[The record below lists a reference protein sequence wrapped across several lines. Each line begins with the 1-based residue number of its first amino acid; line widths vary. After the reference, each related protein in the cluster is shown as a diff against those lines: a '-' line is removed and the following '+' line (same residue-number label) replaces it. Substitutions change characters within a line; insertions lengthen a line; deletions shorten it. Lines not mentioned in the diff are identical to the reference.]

1 LGYGFIVGSKVGENL
16 FFRKFILFLGLNLTV
31 MEDSNVAIHDSNTMD
46 ETTKK
51 KWHESALL
59 GDFY

>member
-16 FFRKFILFLGLNLTV
+16 FFRKEILNSAP

-51 KWHESALL
+51 KWHKSALL
-59 GDFY
+59 EGFY